1 MRNQAT
7 SPTVGRVAHFTFDV
21 WLSFC
26 IERVALI
33 LHWTCRSHFTLDV
46 WLSFAFDVWLSF
58 CIGRV
63 ALILHCR
70 VALICIRRNPNPNPN
85 LGHEPSGGSH
95 SHTVGVWLLFR
106 IVMWLT
112 LPYSCRVVLI
122 SHCHVALIS
131 IVGRFSFCNVM
142 WLSFYIVV
150 WLSFPLIS
158 SQGLYFGTRLYRPY
172 RLHGLSRVQA
182 TAVL

>member
-1 MRNQAT
+1 M
-7 SPTVGRVAHFTFDV
+7 
-21 WLSFC
+21 WLSFPYSW
-26 IERVALI
+26 RVALI
-33 LHWTCRSHFTLDV
+33 SHCHVANIPIQLSCGSHFA
-46 WLSFAFDVWLSF
+46 LSCGSHF
-58 CIGRV
+58 
-63 ALILHCR
+63 HCR
-70 VALICIRRNPNPNPN
+70 VALICIRRNPNPNSN

-182 TAVL
+182 TGPTGYPGSRLRAPRAIQSLGYGPHGLSRV